1 MEEINITYDDCFLE
15 LLTKRILLY
24 LVRNMSEKYINK
36 NLSLDGFYKTNS
48 NLYKIPEDK
57 RPPKFKRKRILIITS
72 SPLNS
77 GIVEK
82 AINNINEK
90 YKIKKT
96 VFDSIDQVDRINIK
110 SKNLDLDKWIG
121 SSEFSDIIAFTKE
134 KKGNSTLVSDIVK
147 EMRKDP
153 YSYPNL
159 IEDMSKECNVDNIQ
173 KELEKTLYVAFKLND
188 DSKSKNWKIYA
199 IIDKLYDKLKGEIY
213 TANRKKEMMQI
224 FDRYKDVII
233 YKHNELPYFPD
244 SKILVLGNSTLSRN
258 ELENIISQ
266 NGLDP
271 SSFDFNLEYKKASIN
286 IEKYKG
292 CCKYKAIIF
301 GPTPHKMKG
310 SGDSSSPIQLLKDN
324 KNLYPKIFECRTS
337 AGELKITNNSFDEQI
352 KKIKEFH

>member
-1 MEEINITYDDCFLE
+1 MET
-15 LLTKRILLY
+15 
-24 LVRNMSEKYINK
+24 
-36 NLSLDGFYKTNS
+36 
-48 NLYKIPEDK
+48 
-57 RPPKFKRKRILIITS
+57 
-72 SPLNS
+72 
-77 GIVEK
+77 
-82 AINNINEK
+82 
-90 YKIKKT
+90 
-96 VFDSIDQVDRINIK
+96 INIK
-110 SKNLDLDKWIG
+110 SNDLDLDKWIG
-121 SSEFSDIIAFTKE
+121 HSEFSDIIAFTKE
-134 KKGNSTLVSDIVK
+134 KKGNSTLVSDVVK

-188 DSKSKNWKIYA
+188 DSKSKIWKIYA

-213 TANRKKEMMQI
+213 TANRKKEMKQI
-224 FDRYKDVII
+224 FDRYAII
-233 YKHNELPYFPD
+233 YKPNELPYFPD
-244 SKILVLGNSTLSRN
+244 SKVLVLGNSTLSRN

-266 NGLDP
+266 YGLDP

-324 KNLYPKIFECRTS
+324 ENLYPKIFECRTS
-337 AGELKITNNSFDEQI
+337 AGELKITNNSFSEQI
-352 KKIKEFH
+352 KQIKEFY